1 MSEENFLPKPK
12 RSGWL
17 IIYAV
22 LGSLALI
29 GLVLSLLYR
38 DVKKPGDILQKERH
52 KNATAV
58 SYAVVFSPIDG
69 AVADSIINT
78 IIADIGADSLTT
90 DLVIGSTVTDP
101 WCASIDEYRRMMKK
115 AMTEA
120 KDIPIGKQTLIMS
133 MIAGLLTKNELPAR
147 IYLVGKLNGPMNDA
161 IIQRTTE
168 TAAAFALREHAMGPV
183 SVTSFLRPSSDST
196 NVAYEKIFSGF

>member
-1 MSEENFLPKPK
+1 MSDENFLPKPK
-12 RSGWL
+12 RTGWL
-17 IIYAV
+17 LIYAV
-22 LGSLALI
+22 IGLLAVT
-29 GLVLSLLYR
+29 GLVLSILYR

-52 KNATAV
+52 KNAVAV
-58 SYAVVFSPIDG
+58 SYAVVFSAVDG
-69 AVADSIINT
+69 AVADSIIDR
-78 IIADIGADSLTT
+78 IIADIGPDSLTT

-101 WCASIDEYRRMMKK
+101 WCASVDEYRRMMKK

-120 KDIPIGKQTLIMS
+120 KDIPIGKQTMIMS

-161 IIQRTTE
+161 IIKRTQE

-183 SVTSFLRPSSDST
+183 SVTSYLRPATDST
-196 NVAYEKIFSGF
+196 NVAYQNIFKGF